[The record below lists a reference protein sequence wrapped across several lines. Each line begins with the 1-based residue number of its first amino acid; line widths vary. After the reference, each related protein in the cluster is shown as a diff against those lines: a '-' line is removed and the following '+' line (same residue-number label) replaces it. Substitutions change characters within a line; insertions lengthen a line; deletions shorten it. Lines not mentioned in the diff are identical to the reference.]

1 MIFWF
6 LFEIL
11 LILEKGVDILD
22 VNNLFIFIVANN
34 LSESYLYIKW
44 EFNQTLSFIAFT
56 RFEQAVHD
64 NQAFIQL
71 DNILVPTI

>member
-44 EFNQTLSFIAFT
+44 EFN
-56 RFEQAVHD
+56 
-64 NQAFIQL
+64 
-71 DNILVPTI
+71 

>member
-44 EFNQTLSFIAFT
+44 EFNQTIVVYSFYEVWTSCARQPGIHTAG
-56 RFEQAVHD
+56 
-64 NQAFIQL
+64 
-71 DNILVPTI
+71 